1 MADVRLVVLALVCA
15 SPAAATEFP
24 YSAKVVV
31 PQAEVFSGPGRQHYP
46 TDRLSAGQTV
56 EVHRVEPGGW
66 CAIRPPAGS
75 FSWVEGR
82 FLAAAPGQDN
92 AILRVTADDVPSYIG
107 SRLGAERSACRV
119 RLRRDEL
126 VESVGDQFV
135 TGKAWHK
142 IAPPAGEFRW
152 IEAAQITAQIT
163 EQGSTVGRPKSGIG
177 SRKSE
182 MKSAP
187 SDTNIVVHSS
197 VRPEPVDDPRELRAG
212 ISKYTPAGHAIVAA
226 RLGAAV
232 EHEGGEHAAPSAP
245 SISDELRQVEVQLSL
260 TLAQDASRW
269 DLDEPRRVAEDL
281 LERAMT
287 TAERDAV
294 RAMLAKLARLDSIQQ
309 RRQGTKGASAARPA
323 LLPPLS
329 ANHNRDSVSSPT
341 DEESRY
347 DGVGRLREIVSRN
360 VAAAPFALVD
370 DDERVQTY
378 VSPAPGV
385 NLRAH
390 VGQRVGIYGIGGV
403 VADRGQRHLTAQRI
417 MPLSDP
423 RRR

>member
-1 MADVRLVVLALVCA
+1 MAVVRLVVLALLCA
-15 SPAAATEFP
+15 SAAPAAEFP

-46 TDRLSAGQTV
+46 TDRLTAGQSV

-75 FSWVEGR
+75 FSWVESR
-82 FLAAAPGQDN
+82 FLAAAPGQDV

-107 SRLGAERSACRV
+107 SRLGTERNACRV
-119 RLRRDEL
+119 RLRIDEL
-126 VESVGDQFV
+126 VESLGEEFV
-135 TGKAWHK
+135 AGKRWHK

-152 IEAAQITAQIT
+152 IETAQLG
-163 EQGSTVGRPKSGIG
+163 EQGLEARDRGSEISAQRESRTPKPLTPDPRPLTPEI
-177 SRKSE
+177 
-182 MKSAP
+182 
-187 SDTNIVVHSS
+187 
-197 VRPEPVDDPRELRAG
+197 RPEPVDDQRELRAHV
-212 ISKYTPAGHAIVAA
+212 SKYTPAAHAIVAS
-226 RLGAAV
+226 RSGAAV
-232 EHEGGEHAAPSAP
+232 SNPIREDASTSVP
-245 SISDELRQVEVQLSL
+245 SINDELRQLEVQLSL

-269 DLDEPRRVAEDL
+269 ELDEPRRVADGL
-281 LERAMT
+281 LDRVVT
-287 TAERDAV
+287 TTERDAV
-294 RAMLAKLARLDSIQQ
+294 RAMLTKLARLDAIQQ
-309 RRQGTKGASAARPA
+309 RRQERTSAARPP

-329 ANHNRDSVSSPT
+329 VDRDSDFAASPT

-347 DGVGRLREIVSRN
+347 DGVGRLREVVARD

-370 DDERVQTY
+370 DAERVKTY

-390 VGQRVGIYGIGGV
+390 VGQRVGIYGVGGAV
-403 VADRGQRHLTAQRI
+403 TDRGQRHLTAQRI
-417 MPLSDP
+417 MPLDD